1 MLARGKML
9 YVHMAE
15 SPSSMPVRCK
25 MLYVQYTYATN
36 VVTRTYG
43 AVAGANV
50 HFCLYNLFHLA
61 DLEWDLND
69 VLQNV

>member
-1 MLARGKML
+1 
-9 YVHMAE
+9 
-15 SPSSMPVRCK
+15 MPVRCK